1 MKKKILTL
9 LAAVCL
15 LSAVLSGCGGGSQAG
30 TNGETDQSTNTAAD
44 GAEARAAAGEL
55 NVGIAQDLDSSL
67 DPHKTVK
74 AGTREVMFNV
84 FEGLLKPDAS
94 GNLNPAVA
102 ESYTVSDDHLLYT
115 FKLRS
120 GVKFHNGQDVTP
132 EDVIW
137 SYQRCAEPDS
147 ADIIQVAA
155 FAGVEMYAEGDDTVC
170 FQLQEPSNEFTSYL
184 TTAILPKDYTEQDT
198 QPVGTGP
205 FKFVSRT
212 AQESVVLERFDDYWG
227 EKPELTKVTYKI
239 IENADSILL
248 SLQSG
253 AVDVFAHLTTTQIAQ
268 LGDGFHVEEGTMNL
282 VQALYLNNA
291 EKPFDDVRVR
301 QALSYAVDRQQ
312 ILDLAFDGYGTL
324 LGSSMYPAFSKYF
337 DDSLTDY
344 YTYNTEKAKE
354 LLTEAGYPNGFD
366 MTITV
371 PSNYQPH
378 MDTAQVIVEQLKA
391 VGNNATIQPVTWE
404 SWVQDTYSNRQFQ
417 STVVGVDAS
426 SMTASAMLSRFVST
440 AGNNFI
446 NYSNADYDAL
456 YAQAQACYDD
466 EEQTAMYK
474 DLEKNLT
481 ENAANV
487 YIQDM
492 ADFVAVRDG
501 LEGPDFYPIYVL
513 DLSSFHYTK

>member
-1 MKKKILTL
+1 
-9 LAAVCL
+9 
-15 LSAVLSGCGGGSQAG
+15 
-30 TNGETDQSTNTAAD
+30 
-44 GAEARAAAGEL
+44 
-55 NVGIAQDLDSSL
+55 
-67 DPHKTVK
+67 
-74 AGTREVMFNV
+74 
-84 FEGLLKPDAS
+84 
-94 GNLNPAVA
+94 
-102 ESYTVSDDHLLYT
+102 
-115 FKLRS
+115 
-120 GVKFHNGQDVTP
+120 
-132 EDVIW
+132 
-137 SYQRCAEPDS
+137 
-147 ADIIQVAA
+147 
-155 FAGVEMYAEGDDTVC
+155 
-170 FQLQEPSNEFTSYL
+170 
-184 TTAILPKDYTEQDT
+184 
-198 QPVGTGP
+198 
-205 FKFVSRT
+205 
-212 AQESVVLERFDDYWG
+212 
-227 EKPELTKVTYKI
+227 
-239 IENADSILL
+239 
-248 SLQSG
+248 
-253 AVDVFAHLTTTQIAQ
+253 
-268 LGDGFHVEEGTMNL
+268 MNL

-391 VGNNATIQPVTWE
+391 VGINATIQPVTWE

-426 SMTASAMLSRFVST
+426 SMTASRHAGAASSPPPATTSSTTATPITTRCMPRPRPATTMRSRPPCT
-440 AGNNFI
+440 
-446 NYSNADYDAL
+446 
-456 YAQAQACYDD
+456 
-466 EEQTAMYK
+466 E

-513 DLSSFHYTK
+513 DLSSYPLHEISDEQRTFLRR

>member
-30 TNGETDQSTNTAAD
+30 TTENTDQSTNMAAD

-170 FQLQEPSNEFTSYL
+170 FQLQEPNNEFASYL
-184 TTAILPKDYTEQDT
+184 TTAVLPKDYTEQDT

-239 IENADSILL
+239 IENADS
-248 SLQSG
+248 
-253 AVDVFAHLTTTQIAQ
+253 IAQ

-391 VGNNATIQPVTWE
+391 VGINATIQPVTWE

>member
-1 MKKKILTL
+1 
-9 LAAVCL
+9 
-15 LSAVLSGCGGGSQAG
+15 
-30 TNGETDQSTNTAAD
+30 
-44 GAEARAAAGEL
+44 
-55 NVGIAQDLDSSL
+55 
-67 DPHKTVK
+67 
-74 AGTREVMFNV
+74 
-84 FEGLLKPDAS
+84 
-94 GNLNPAVA
+94 
-102 ESYTVSDDHLLYT
+102 
-115 FKLRS
+115 
-120 GVKFHNGQDVTP
+120 
-132 EDVIW
+132 
-137 SYQRCAEPDS
+137 
-147 ADIIQVAA
+147 
-155 FAGVEMYAEGDDTVC
+155 
-170 FQLQEPSNEFTSYL
+170 
-184 TTAILPKDYTEQDT
+184 
-198 QPVGTGP
+198 
-205 FKFVSRT
+205 
-212 AQESVVLERFDDYWG
+212 
-227 EKPELTKVTYKI
+227 
-239 IENADSILL
+239 
-248 SLQSG
+248 
-253 AVDVFAHLTTTQIAQ
+253 
-268 LGDGFHVEEGTMNL
+268 
-282 VQALYLNNA
+282 
-291 EKPFDDVRVR
+291 
-301 QALSYAVDRQQ
+301 
-312 ILDLAFDGYGTL
+312 
-324 LGSSMYPAFSKYF
+324 
-337 DDSLTDY
+337 
-344 YTYNTEKAKE
+344 
-354 LLTEAGYPNGFD
+354 

-391 VGNNATIQPVTWE
+391 VGINATIQPVTWE